1 MKDKNEKITLRFY
14 RHKEE
19 KGVYLIRNW
28 GVCGGG
34 ADTNFYEITT
44 DLLEAINSVEKEKI
58 MDSKFE
64 SWMNSFESE
73 GGLYIKHVKHMQA
86 EIEGYTGTLKKE
98 MKLYVRDF
106 EKVVLQ
112 EV

>member
-1 MKDKNEKITLRFY
+1 MEKEKITLRFY

-28 GVCGGG
+28 HYGGG
-34 ADTNFYEITT
+34 NADTDFYQATT
-44 DLLEAINSVEKEKI
+44 DLVEAIKSVEKEKI
-58 MDSKFE
+58 MVNDKFE
-64 SWMNSFESE
+64 KWMNHFEE
-73 GGLYIKHVKHMQA
+73 DGGLYVTHVKHIQA
-86 EIEGYTGTLKKE
+86 RIDGYEGTLKKE